1 MGTFTN
7 FFIISIKDEDKMTKK
22 EQRDFHK
29 SIIGSDLSN
38 TSKMPCVSFNLS
50 AKHCIT
56 GSKLVNVKGSVC
68 EGCYALDGFYKV
80 YGHIEKMKPKTEK
93 IKNELWVSSMVW
105 LIENQLSYIYNG
117 RKNDKSY
124 FRWHDSGDIQSVEH
138 LENIAQIARKL
149 SHIMFWLPTR
159 EYKILASWRKKY
171 KEPKNLIIRAS
182 AHMVD
187 KEPPKNLG
195 LTSTVHNTGK
205 PIGFNCKAPSQDG
218 ACLDCRACWSP
229 KVQNISYHIH

>member
-7 FFIISIKDEDKMTKK
+7 LFIISIKEEDKMTKQEK
-22 EQRDFHK
+22 RNYHK

-68 EGCYALDGFYKV
+68 YGCYALEGFYKM
-80 YGHIEKMKPKTEK
+80 YGHIEKMKPKTDK
-93 IKNELWVSSMVW
+93 LKNELWVSSMVW
-105 LIENQLSYIYNG
+105 LIENQLGN
-117 RKNDKSY
+117 RDKSY
-124 FRWHDSGDIQSVEH
+124 FRWHDSGDIQSIEH

-149 SHIMFWLPTR
+149 PDIMFWLPTR
-159 EYKILASWRKKY
+159 EYKIL
-171 KEPKNLIIRAS
+171 RAS
-182 AHMVD
+182 AHMID
-187 KEPPKNLG
+187 KEAPKNLG
-195 LTSTVHNTGK
+195 LTSTVHNKKK

-218 ACLDCRACWSP
+218 ACLDCRVCWNP